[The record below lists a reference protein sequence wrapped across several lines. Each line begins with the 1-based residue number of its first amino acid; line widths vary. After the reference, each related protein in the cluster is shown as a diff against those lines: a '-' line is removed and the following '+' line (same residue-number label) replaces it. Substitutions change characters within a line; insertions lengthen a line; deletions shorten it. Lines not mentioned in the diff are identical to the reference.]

1 MVTKKRQ
8 NQAAFNRPSQQRA
21 KVVNFKDC
29 RPTKSLHNS
38 SVGEGEVAFVPHV
51 GNVKFIEKSNLKI
64 EIQSKRSET
73 QVKDTD
79 EYKLKEVIDL
89 QRNIYMEAVA

>member
-1 MVTKKRQ
+1 M
-8 NQAAFNRPSQQRA
+8 
-21 KVVNFKDC
+21 NFKDC
-29 RPTKSLHNS
+29 RPNKSLHNS

-64 EIQSKRSET
+64 EIQSKRSEA

-79 EYKLKEVIDL
+79 EYKL
-89 QRNIYMEAVA
+89 

>member
-1 MVTKKRQ
+1 M
-8 NQAAFNRPSQQRA
+8 
-21 KVVNFKDC
+21 NFKDC
-29 RPTKSLHNS
+29 RPNKSLHNS

-64 EIQSKRSET
+64 EIQSKRSEA

-79 EYKLKEVIDL
+79 E
-89 QRNIYMEAVA
+89 